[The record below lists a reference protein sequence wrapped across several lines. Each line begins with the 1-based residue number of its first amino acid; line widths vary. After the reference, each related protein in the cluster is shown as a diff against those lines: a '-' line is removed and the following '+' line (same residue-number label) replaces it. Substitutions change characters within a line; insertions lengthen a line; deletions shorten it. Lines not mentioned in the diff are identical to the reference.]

1 MPKVHVVDLP
11 EFFGLVE
18 HAREQDGVSVTSA
31 NKGYFTISS
40 ESDLVFN
47 RRECG
52 FKPALWYTCLSGGV
66 DGTIVEYG
74 RDTLRIAAGNG
85 Q

>member
-11 EFFGLVE
+11 EFAGLVE
-18 HAREQDGVSVTSA
+18 SARGKEGVSVTSVR
-31 NKGYFTISS
+31 KGYFTISS
-40 ESDLVFN
+40 DNDLVFN

-66 DGTIVEYG
+66 DGTIAEYG
-74 RDTLRIAAGNG
+74 RDTLRIAAKS
-85 Q
+85 